1 MPEHRE
7 MQSVRKGPFLGHSSH
22 LLNEGA
28 AVWSYAIM
36 HGTRWH
42 ASQKKYIWRIVIVGN
57 TFYCLLGSGWIT
69 R

>member
-1 MPEHRE
+1 
-7 MQSVRKGPFLGHSSH
+7 MQSVRKGLFLGGGSH
-22 LLNEGA
+22 LLNKGA

-36 HGTRWH
+36 HGTQWH
-42 ASQKKYIWRIVIVGN
+42 ASQKKYILRIDIVGN